1 MRASTTIRA
10 LSVTNLDI
18 PLNEPFGIAGGS
30 QEVAKNLLVTVELA
44 DGTRGYGEAAP
55 FAAFNGET
63 QEMARAAVEAARST
77 VEGADVREWRSIAQ
91 ALRSAMGPVGSAR
104 CAVETAVLDAFTR
117 RARVPLWAFFGGA
130 STALETDM
138 TITTGTVEQAA
149 AAAQAIRARGIE
161 TIKVKIGSSAGP
173 DGADQALALDLE
185 RVSAVRD
192 AAPDAPLILDGN
204 CGYSADGA
212 LQLLAMLQ
220 ARGIRPALFEQ
231 PVPKDDIAGLRQV
244 AQWGGVQVAA
254 DESASSLAQV
264 LTLVKERAAH
274 VINIKL
280 MKCGIVEALDIAA
293 VARAAGLGLMIGGM
307 VESTLAMTVSA
318 CFAAG
323 LGGFS
328 FVDLDTPLFMADIPL
343 KGGMV
348 YAGGRIELTQIE
360 AGRFRRVLNF
370 RACRV
375 EFY

>member
-360 AGRFRRVLNF
+360 AGHG
-370 RACRV
+370 V
-375 EFY
+375 EPV

>member
-138 TITTGTVEQAA
+138 TITTGTV
-149 AAAQAIRARGIE
+149 
-161 TIKVKIGSSAGP
+161 SSAS
-173 DGADQALALDLE
+173 
-185 RVSAVRD
+185 VSD
-192 AAPDAPLILDGN
+192 AHKSPG
-204 CGYSADGA
+204 
-212 LQLLAMLQ
+212 
-220 ARGIRPALFEQ
+220 
-231 PVPKDDIAGLRQV
+231 VPNVGE
-244 AQWGGVQVAA
+244 G
-254 DESASSLAQV
+254 SAS
-264 LTLVKERAAH
+264 VK
-274 VINIKL
+274 N
-280 MKCGIVEALDIAA
+280 
-293 VARAAGLGLMIGGM
+293 
-307 VESTLAMTVSA
+307 SA
-318 CFAAG
+318 SM
-323 LGGFS
+323 L
-328 FVDLDTPLFMADIPL
+328 PPR
-343 KGGMV
+343 K
-348 YAGGRIELTQIE
+348 
-360 AGRFRRVLNF
+360 
-370 RACRV
+370 
-375 EFY
+375 